1 VFWIKVSM
9 CDGESLFLSKVGNYV
24 RDVVVQCLC
33 YHISQH
39 ICANIYAYT
48 FYNWLLLQVIYI
60 ICALPYP
67 EDNGTAFFELCGITC
82 PVTQN
87 HIPIKKYLEKLHDL
101 KMFLQAIFFQDS

>member
-1 VFWIKVSM
+1 M
-9 CDGESLFLSKVGNYV
+9 CDGESLFLRKVGNYV
-24 RDVVVQCLC
+24 KDVVVQCLC

-67 EDNGTAFFELCGITC
+67 EENGTAFFELCGITC

-87 HIPIKKYLEKLHDL
+87 HIPIKNYLQKLHKL
-101 KMFLQAIFFQDS
+101 KMFLEAIFFQDS